1 MINQDH
7 IRNVRYTY
15 RPQSLITQEHIRN
28 VDIMADGSQDMSLV
42 TYTEMPAVVNHEEV
56 FSIVNY
62 NVSDEIDEGY
72 STNYSPS
79 SKSTSSFECL
89 PLIVTLTFC

>member
-1 MINQDH
+1 MG
-7 IRNVRYTY
+7 
-15 RPQSLITQEHIRN
+15 
-28 VDIMADGSQDMSLV
+28 DGSQDMGLV
-42 TYTEMPAVVNHEEV
+42 TYTEMPAVVSHEEV

-79 SKSTSSFECL
+79 SKSTSSFECDTSFERAENVSND
-89 PLIVTLTFC
+89 IQVCIKTFILRGFLKPQFVSFST

>member
-1 MINQDH
+1 MG
-7 IRNVRYTY
+7 
-15 RPQSLITQEHIRN
+15 
-28 VDIMADGSQDMSLV
+28 DGSQDMGLV
-42 TYTEMPAVVNHEEV
+42 TYTEMPAVVSHEEV

-79 SKSTSSFECL
+79 SKSTSSFECDTSFERAENVSND
-89 PLIVTLTFC
+89 IQVCIETFLRGLF